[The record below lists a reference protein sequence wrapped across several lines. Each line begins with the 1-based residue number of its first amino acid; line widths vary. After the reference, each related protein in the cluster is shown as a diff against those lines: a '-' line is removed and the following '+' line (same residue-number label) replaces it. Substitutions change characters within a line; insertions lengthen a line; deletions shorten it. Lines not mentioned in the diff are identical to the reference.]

1 MGPRESYA
9 LSVKSVRGL
18 LEHLRR
24 ARRPPTGPLTTDETA
39 AALARER
46 SSVKNDTPPEP
57 EQER

>member
-1 MGPRESYA
+1 
-9 LSVKSVRGL
+9 VKSVRGL

-46 SSVKNDTPPEP
+46 SPVKGETRTKP
-57 EQER
+57 EQKR